1 MNGFSLFERW
11 EARHRHFENDADV
24 QNELFALFEKAR
36 NLYRE
41 EVVTNQ
47 KSYTRFVEDFY
58 HGNRYISCHKCIC
71 KNIHEVN
78 IHVVY
83 QLLSDCYDLSIQ
95 FLTAENFTLQD
106 CVQLKKAFDQT
117 DCNPPK
123 AFPTKHTPVKEP
135 PLTFGRCLTKEQIMR
150 ITAIATA
157 NYLFSFY
164 GDPQDDIRSLL
175 ECKKGFHLIA
185 ANIRNVAVMFDTLYE
200 IGLISRGWQ
209 TVIEKRGLLYSKNG
223 IPVTASSLSSALS
236 SIKRNPTAMTHA
248 IRMMV
253 MENLSDD
260 K

>member
-1 MNGFSLFERW
+1 MAKEVTGFIKLQIKGGAANPSPPVGPALGSKGLNIMDFCKQFNARTQESAGKVLPVVITVYSDKSFSFEVKQPPV
-11 EARHRHFENDADV
+11 A
-24 QNELFALFEKAR
+24 
-36 NLYRE
+36 
-41 EVVTNQ
+41 
-47 KSYTRFVEDFY
+47 
-58 HGNRYISCHKCIC
+58 
-71 KNIHEVN
+71 
-78 IHVVY
+78 
-83 QLLSDCYDLSIQ
+83 
-95 FLTAENFTLQD
+95 
-106 CVQLKKAFDQT
+106 VQLKEAAKISTGSAEPNRKKVGTVTWDQVKAIAESKMPDMN
-117 DCNPPK
+117 CL
-123 AFPTKHTPVKEP
+123 PVKEP
-135 PLTFGRCLTKEQIMR
+135 PLTFGRYLTKEQIMR

-175 ECKKGFHLIA
+175 ECKKDFHLVA

-236 SIKRNPTAMTHA
+236 SIKKKPTAMIHA

-253 MENLSDD
+253 MEKLSND

>member
-24 QNELFALFEKAR
+24 LNELFALLEKAR

-47 KSYTRFVEDFY
+47 KSYARFVEDFY
-58 HGNRYISCHKCIC
+58 HGNRYIPCDKCLC

-78 IHVVY
+78 IHIVY
-83 QLLSDCYDLSIQ
+83 QLLSERYDLSSK

-106 CVQLKKAFDQT
+106 CVRLKKAFDQT

-123 AFPTKHTPVKEP
+123 AFPTKHIPVKEP
-135 PLTFGRCLTKEQIMR
+135 PLTFGRYLTKEQIMR

-164 GDPQDDIRSLL
+164 GAPQDDIRSLL
-175 ECKKGFHLIA
+175 ECKKDFHLVA
-185 ANIRNVAVMFDTLYE
+185 GNIRNVAVMFDTLYE

-209 TVIEKRGLLYSKNG
+209 TVIEKRGLLHSKNG